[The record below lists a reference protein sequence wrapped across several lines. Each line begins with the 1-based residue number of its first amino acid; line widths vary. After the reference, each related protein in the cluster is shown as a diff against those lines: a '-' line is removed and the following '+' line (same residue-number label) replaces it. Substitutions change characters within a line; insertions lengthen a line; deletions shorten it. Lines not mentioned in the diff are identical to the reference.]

1 MSTLTK
7 YKYNLKNLDCAN
19 CALKIEN
26 KIRELEN
33 INNVSINFLTE
44 KFLLDA
50 KDEFFEEIRLTL
62 MEKFDE
68 SEYAQDMQDFFDNE
82 DYYD

>member
-1 MSTLTK
+1 MK
-7 YKYNLKNLDCAN
+7 KIFKIQGLDCAN

-33 INNVSINFLTE
+33 INDVSINFLTE

-50 KDEFFEEIRLTL
+50 KDEFFEEIL
-62 MEKFDE
+62 EKSKNIIRKVEPDAE
-68 SEYAQDMQDFFDNE
+68 IL
-82 DYYD
+82 

>member
-1 MSTLTK
+1 MK
-7 YKYNLKNLDCAN
+7 KIFKIQGLDCAN
-19 CALKIEN
+19 CALNIEN

-50 KDEFFEEIRLTL
+50 KDEFFEEIL
-62 MEKFDE
+62 EKSKKIISKIEPDAE
-68 SEYAQDMQDFFDNE
+68 IL
-82 DYYD
+82 

>member
-1 MSTLTK
+1 MK
-7 YKYNLKNLDCAN
+7 KIFKIQGLDCAN

-33 INNVSINFLTE
+33 INDVSINFLTE

-50 KDEFFEEIRLTL
+50 KDEFFKEIL
-62 MEKFDE
+62 EKSKNIIRKVEPDTE
-68 SEYAQDMQDFFDNE
+68 IL
-82 DYYD
+82 

>member
-1 MSTLTK
+1 MK
-7 YKYNLKNLDCAN
+7 KIFKIQGLDCAS

-33 INNVSINFLTE
+33 INDVSINFLTE

-50 KDEFFEEIRLTL
+50 KDEFFEEIL
-62 MEKFDE
+62 EKSKNIIRKVEPDAE
-68 SEYAQDMQDFFDNE
+68 IL
-82 DYYD
+82 

>member
-1 MSTLTK
+1 MK
-7 YKYNLKNLDCAN
+7 KIFKIQGLDCAN

-50 KDEFFEEIRLTL
+50 KDEFFEEIL
-62 MEKFDE
+62 EKSKKIISKIEPDAE
-68 SEYAQDMQDFFDNE
+68 IL
-82 DYYD
+82 

>member
-1 MSTLTK
+1 MK
-7 YKYNLKNLDCAN
+7 KIFKIQGLDCAN

-33 INNVSINFLTE
+33 INDVSINFLTE

-50 KDEFFEEIRLTL
+50 KDEFFEEIL
-62 MEKFDE
+62 EKSKKIISKIEPDAE
-68 SEYAQDMQDFFDNE
+68 IL
-82 DYYD
+82 

>member
-1 MSTLTK
+1 MK
-7 YKYNLKNLDCAN
+7 KIFKIQGLDCAN

-33 INNVSINFLTE
+33 INDVSINFLTE

-50 KDEFFEEIRLTL
+50 KDEFFEEIL
-62 MEKFDE
+62 EKSKKIISNIEPDAE
-68 SEYAQDMQDFFDNE
+68 IL
-82 DYYD
+82 

>member
-1 MSTLTK
+1 MK
-7 YKYNLKNLDCAN
+7 KIFKIQGLDCAN

-50 KDEFFEEIRLTL
+50 KDEFFEKILEKSKKIISKIEPDAEIL
-62 MEKFDE
+62 
-68 SEYAQDMQDFFDNE
+68 
-82 DYYD
+82 

>member
-1 MSTLTK
+1 MK
-7 YKYNLKNLDCAN
+7 KIFKIQGLDCAN

-50 KDEFFEEIRLTL
+50 KDEFFEEIL
-62 MEKFDE
+62 EKSKKIISKIE
-68 SEYAQDMQDFFDNE
+68 PNAEIL
-82 DYYD
+82 

>member
-1 MSTLTK
+1 MK
-7 YKYNLKNLDCAN
+7 KIFKIQGLDCAN

-26 KIRELEN
+26 TIRELEN

-50 KDEFFEEIRLTL
+50 KDEFFEEIL
-62 MEKFDE
+62 EKSKKIISKIEPDAE
-68 SEYAQDMQDFFDNE
+68 IL
-82 DYYD
+82 

>member
-1 MSTLTK
+1 MK
-7 YKYNLKNLDCAN
+7 KIFKIQGLDCAN

-50 KDEFFEEIRLTL
+50 KDEFFEEIL
-62 MEKFDE
+62 EKSKKIISKIEHDAE
-68 SEYAQDMQDFFDNE
+68 IL
-82 DYYD
+82 